1 MSFMSVFVYVSIYI
15 GLFTISFYVLSM
27 IAARKKVVQEYK
39 FEELPKTSIL
49 IAMFNEE
56 ETIKKTIESALNLK
70 YPKGKLEIIVMD
82 DGSTDNSLAIAKK
95 FEGTKKGI
103 KVKVLHQENTGKGG
117 ALNALLKIATGEIIV
132 SMDADTY
139 VDKNSLKAMTRFFKK
154 PEVMC
159 VTPSMIPYK
168 PKGILQRIQ
177 HAEYLLGIFL
187 RSAFA
192 SVNAEHIAPGAFS
205 AYRKY
210 FFDKYGG
217 YDVGNITEDLEV
229 TFRIQYKG
237 YEIENCP
244 EALVYTVA
252 PTKFKDLL
260 IQRRRW
266 YSGLIKNTLKYKGLF
281 SRKYGDLGTF
291 VLPVAW
297 ISIFFAVFFLFYMA
311 IDSISNILSEI
322 SFLISIDFHFASL
335 LEFNKYFLERIFF
348 TYFTQPIIL
357 FFILFVGMMIFYAK
371 YATKKIGKT
380 GNFTIS
386 LFFFLIL
393 YPLVFGFWWIVT
405 LVYSLFNKEV
415 VWR

>member
-1 MSFMSVFVYVSIYI
+1 
-15 GLFTISFYVLSM
+15 
-27 IAARKKVVQEYK
+27 
-39 FEELPKTSIL
+39 
-49 IAMFNEE
+49 
-56 ETIKKTIESALNLK
+56 
-70 YPKGKLEIIVMD
+70 
-82 DGSTDNSLAIAKK
+82 
-95 FEGTKKGI
+95 
-103 KVKVLHQENTGKGG
+103 
-117 ALNALLKIATGEIIV
+117 
-132 SMDADTY
+132 MDADTY
-139 VDKNSLKAMTRFFKK
+139 VEKNSLKAMNRFFKK

-205 AYRKY
+205 SYRKW

-252 PTKFKDLL
+252 PTKFKELL

-266 YSGLIKNTLKYKGLF
+266 YSGLIHNTIKYRKLF

-291 VLPVAW
+291 VLPIAW
-297 ISIFFAVFFLFYMA
+297 ISIFFSVFFLFYMV
-311 IDSISNILSEI
+311 IEGISSAFSEI
-322 SFLISIDFHFASL
+322 SFLVSINFHFGSL
-335 LEFNKYFLERIFF
+335 LEFNKYFFERILF
-348 TYFTQPIIL
+348 TYLADPIII
-357 FFILFVGMMIFYAK
+357 FFLLFVGMMIFYAK
-371 YATKKIGKT
+371 YATNRIGKT
-380 GNFTIS
+380 GNFSIS

-393 YPLVFGFWWIVT
+393 YPIIFGFWWVVT
-405 LVYSLFNKEV
+405 LIYNLFNKEV
-415 VWR
+415 TWR

>member
-1 MSFMSVFVYVSIYI
+1 MSLMSTVIYISIYI

-27 IAARKKVVQEYK
+27 IAAKKKIVPEYK

-56 ETIKKTIESALNLK
+56 KTIKKTIESALNLK
-70 YPKGKLEIIVMD
+70 YPKGKLELIIID
-82 DGSTDNSLAIAKK
+82 DGSKDKSLSIAKK
-95 FEGTKKGI
+95 FEGIRKGI
-103 KVKVLHQENTGKGG
+103 RVRVLHQENTGKGG
-117 ALNALLKIATGEIIV
+117 ALNAGLKIATGEIIV

-139 VDKNSLKAMTRFFKK
+139 VEKNSLSAMNRFFKK

-168 PKGILQRIQ
+168 PKGAIQRLQ

-205 AYRKY
+205 SYRKS

-217 YDVGNITEDLEV
+217 YEEGNITEDLEV
-229 TFRIQYKG
+229 TFRIQYNG

-252 PTKFKDLL
+252 PTKFKEIL

-266 YSGLIKNTLKYKGLF
+266 YSGLIHNTIKYRQMF

-291 VLPVAW
+291 VLPIAW
-297 ISIFFAVFFLFYMA
+297 ISIFFSVFFLFYMV
-311 IDSISNILSEI
+311 IKGVLSIISEI
-322 SFLISIDFHFASL
+322 SFLMSINFYFGGYL
-335 LEFNKYFLERIFF
+335 QFNKYLLERIFF
-348 TYFTQPIIL
+348 TYLADPVIL
-357 FFILFVGMMIFYAK
+357 FFLLFVGMMFFYAR
-371 YATKKIGKT
+371 YATKRIGKT
-380 GNFTIS
+380 GNFSLS
-386 LFFFLIL
+386 LFVFLIL
-393 YPLVFGFWWIVT
+393 YPILFGFWWVMT
-405 LVYSLFNKEV
+405 LVYSLFNKKV